1 MLATLRI
8 RRGSYRCLAAI
19 LLIGLASSARADIAI
34 SNKSSAGAQAT
45 ASAAALTGVLYRA
58 CKVSATVAAD
68 ATGVTGIMTLNLRD
82 GATGAGTVLWNI
94 VLSTGA
100 SSTVGIQT
108 PNLNILGSPGTAMTI
123 EFAAGATNSG
133 VETVNLTLVP
143 GRQCDP

>member
-1 MLATLRI
+1 MI
-8 RRGSYRCLAAI
+8 RGRALVA
-19 LLIGLASSARADIAI
+19 LLGLVALPARADIAI

-45 ASAAALTGVLYRA
+45 ASASAITNVLYRA

-82 GATGAGTVLWNI
+82 GATGAGTVLWTT

-108 PNLNILGSPGTAMTI
+108 PNLNILGSPSTAMTL

-133 VETVNLTLVP
+133 VESVNLTVAP
-143 GRQCDP
+143 GRSCDQ